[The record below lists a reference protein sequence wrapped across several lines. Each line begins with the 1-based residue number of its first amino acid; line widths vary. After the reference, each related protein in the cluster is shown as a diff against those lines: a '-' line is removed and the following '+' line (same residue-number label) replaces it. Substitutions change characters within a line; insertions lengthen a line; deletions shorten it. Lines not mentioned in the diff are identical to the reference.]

1 VIETFDVHGAHDA
14 LAKGEVVAVPTDTVY
29 GLAASLEFE
38 PAILRIFA
46 LKRRPSYV
54 PCPVVVSSIEQ
65 IERLGVEILPAMR
78 TLAQEFWPGALT
90 IVVPAPASLAALV
103 LSRSDGVG
111 FRIPN
116 DPLLLDLVE
125 RTGPLAL
132 TSANDHGEEPCQS
145 AQEIRENFKDQIG
158 LAGVLDDGPRSGEV
172 SSVVEV
178 NGASWKML
186 RERAVASS
194 EISRVLD

>member
-1 VIETFDVHGAHDA
+1 VIETLNVQGAYDA
-14 LAKGEVVAVPTDTVY
+14 LSKGEVVAVPTDTVY
-29 GLAASLEFE
+29 GLAASLKFE
-38 PAILRIFA
+38 PAIMRIFS

-54 PCPVVVSSIEQ
+54 PFPVVVSSIEQ
-65 IERLGVEILPAMR
+65 IEALGVEILPEMR
-78 TLAQEFWPGALT
+78 RLAKEFWPGVLT

-103 LSRSDGVG
+103 CSRGESVG

-116 DPLLLDLVE
+116 DPLLMSLVE

-145 AQEIRENFKDQIG
+145 AQEIREIFKDQTG

-172 SSVVEV
+172 SSVVEIS
-178 NGASWKML
+178 GGSWKML